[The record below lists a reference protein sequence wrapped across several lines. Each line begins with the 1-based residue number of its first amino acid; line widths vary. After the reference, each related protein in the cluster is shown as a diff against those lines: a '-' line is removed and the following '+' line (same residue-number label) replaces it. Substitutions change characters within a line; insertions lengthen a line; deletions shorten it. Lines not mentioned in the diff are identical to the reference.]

1 MKYRVCCPLRGRGVA
16 VIVGVADAD
25 KVGRAVL
32 VAVIEGL
39 AVESAVSVGS
49 ETGLHPQIRL
59 TANNSSK
66 MERWC
71 AVFIRLFSLMNN
83 PFYPN

>member
-1 MKYRVCCPLRGRGVA
+1 MA

-49 ETGLHPQIRL
+49 ETGLHPQSRL
-59 TANNSSK
+59 TASNSSK

-71 AVFIRLFSLMNN
+71 TVFILSFSLLNN
-83 PFYPN
+83 RFYPN